1 MMAAFQ
7 SDDDAPHRSSAS
19 SRRLWK
25 RWTIR
30 LAVFAALWFVIAG
43 SDPSSWIIGL
53 PTVFFASWS
62 SLRLSVDRPGDSG
75 LKLVGL
81 IWFLP
86 YFAVESV
93 RGGVDVA
100 ARVLRPRLK
109 IDPGFVRYEPR
120 LRHPVARV
128 VFLDS
133 VSLLPGTLS
142 ADLRD
147 GVVEVHALDASTDLM
162 PALQRLERLVARLF
176 GEHREDAE

>member
-1 MMAAFQ
+1 M
-7 SDDDAPHRSSAS
+7 
-19 SRRLWK
+19 RL
-25 RWTIR
+25 
-30 LAVFAALWFVIAG
+30 LVFAALWLVIAG
-43 SDPSSWIIGL
+43 DDPSSWIIGL
-53 PTVFFASWS
+53 PTVLFASWS
-62 SLRLSVDRPGDSG
+62 SLRLSPDRPGDSG

-81 IWFLP
+81 ARFLP
-86 YFAVESV
+86 YFVIESV

-120 LRHPVARV
+120 LAHPVARV

-147 GVVEVHALDASTDLM
+147 GIVEVHALDVSTDLK
-162 PALQRLERLVARLF
+162 PALLSLERLVGRLF
-176 GEHREDAE
+176 GEHLAESET